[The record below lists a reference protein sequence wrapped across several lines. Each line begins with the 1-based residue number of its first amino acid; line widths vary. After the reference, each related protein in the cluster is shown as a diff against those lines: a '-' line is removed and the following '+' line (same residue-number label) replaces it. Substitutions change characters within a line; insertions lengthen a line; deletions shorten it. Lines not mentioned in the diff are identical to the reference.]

1 MNKTNT
7 KTDFLNIGLKIL
19 KWYGLNARELPWR
32 TTKNPY
38 HIWICEIVLQQT
50 RVEQGKNHYLNFIER
65 FPEVKSLAEANI
77 DEVLL
82 YWKGLGYYSRAINL
96 HSAAQQIMNDFDGNF
111 PNHFEDILKL
121 KGVGKYT
128 AAAVASICFD
138 EKIPAIDGNFYRV
151 LSRIFADDFDISSS
165 KAYQYFYNLATMIM
179 PEEKPGDFNQAIM
192 DIGSEV
198 CKPKNPN
205 CDICPVK
212 KDCLA
217 FEMGRVQDFPVKS
230 KKVKTQDLKLHY
242 YYIRY
247 RNQFIIKQ
255 RDDSFIWKKLYDFPE
270 KIPLDFEKW
279 ITHEKTIHHKLTHKN
294 LEIVISEVSLKNKKD
309 FQKFSEENQFL
320 IITYEESHQKSFP
333 KPLENFLKKEFEE
346 L

>member
-65 FPEVKSLAEANI
+65 FPGVKSLAEANI

-165 KAYQYFYNLATMIM
+165 KAYQYFYNLAGMIM

-247 RNQFIIKQ
+247 RNLFIIKQ

-279 ITHEKTIHHKLTHKN
+279 ITHEITIHHKLTHKN